1 VKAIC
6 PSCGAGGSIELFV
19 ADGEWREAILAAA
32 ELPSDCGKPA
42 LRYVGMFRPAS
53 RFLTPS
59 RAALLLREVC
69 DMIINGSDRNRQ
81 CIKAPAYVWR
91 EAMLE
96 MYFNEKINRPLK
108 SHGYLL
114 EVVQSKLTQR
124 SDIDQSERA
133 ANRRNAE
140 PSRVRTTS
148 MQPIGDALP
157 ASTLPELPADSRD
170 AWLKKSRELLLSEGF
185 SKKFLNTF
193 FIEQRARE
201 MYADS
206 QS

>member
-1 VKAIC
+1 
-6 PSCGAGGSIELFV
+6 
-19 ADGEWREAILAAA
+19 
-32 ELPSDCGKPA
+32 
-42 LRYVGMFRPAS
+42 
-53 RFLTPS
+53 
-59 RAALLLREVC
+59 LREVC

-96 MYFNEKINRPLK
+96 MYFNEKISRPLK

-148 MQPIGDALP
+148 IKPIGDIIKEA
-157 ASTLPELPADSRD
+157 TLPNLPDGKKGLWMEKATADLID
-170 AWLKKSRELLLSEGF
+170 KGMKKQ
-185 SKKFLNTF
+185 
-193 FIEQRARE
+193 FIIAPLVEQRAKE